1 MFKTTPNKALPPMR
15 AGERES
21 RAGGEQYCLSPL
33 PLPVNSE
40 YAVDVAHIDVRHDEA
55 TMDIRQGANPDTM
68 MTAGHMLSVGVVAMM
83 AFFLI
88 VWIGIGGFPPDPQL
102 AAAWGGGLYFVVLFT
117 FFAGIV
123 AVNLVLKRMPPI
135 RLNRQRREVAFVV
148 EPPGR
153 FWLPAPHNLWMVS
166 IVGIAS
172 AIPGGMGIIEI
183 GEWLRGARE
192 NFPIGLTLLHI
203 GSMAFLF
210 VYPSIYD
217 LICRLCKRERRTV
230 LVPWEDVVAVCGFN
244 PSLGPGA
251 ITGFGWNFALLPP
264 DPERPGYTLPGAGI
278 IVGVGGLP
286 GALAQWEYIRRFM
299 EEGAEA
305 ITPAAR
311 EWGVEWYDAYV
322 AREKAECE
330 RTNDMARWRR
340 FRRKRVWEHARFA
353 HWYTEYRMKHILP
366 KAVPS
371 DWLAEWSKPLPES
384 QWAKPS
390 QAVSE
395 LSEHLRAAYQR
406 GEKFVEMGDIEKR
419 FRVAAPPTAQTPYPS
434 FPFRA
439 KVEQASSPH
448 GQRQG

>member
-1 MFKTTPNKALPPMR
+1 MFKTTTNKALPPMR

-55 TMDIRQGANPDTM
+55 TMDIRQGASPDTM
-68 MTAGHMLSVGVVAMM
+68 MTAGHMLSGLTLFMSGFCLILLMATLIKNTMQEVAF
-83 AFFLI
+83 A
-88 VWIGIGGFPPDPQL
+88 VW
-102 AAAWGGGLYFVVLFT
+102 AGGLYFSFLFVFT
-117 FFAGIV
+117 LAILWLNTLF
-123 AVNLVLKRMPPI
+123 KRMPPI

-148 EPPGR
+148 DPPGR
-153 FWLPAPHNLWMVS
+153 FWLPAPQNLWLASTASLAVS
-166 IVGIAS
+166 AS
-172 AIPGGMGIIEI
+172 GFMGLIEI

-192 NFPIGLTLLHI
+192 SFPFGFMLMHV
-203 GSMAFLF
+203 GGFAFFF
-210 VYPSIYD
+210 VYPPLYD

-299 EEGAEA
+299 EEGIDA
-305 ITPAAR
+305 TTSAAR

-330 RTNDMARWRR
+330 RTNDVARWRR
-340 FRRKRVWEHARFA
+340 FRRKRLWEHARFA

-384 QWAKPS
+384 QWAKLS
-390 QAVSE
+390 QAVND
-395 LSEHLRAAYQR
+395 LSEHLCAAYQR

-419 FRVAAPPTAQTPYPS
+419 FGVAAPATAQAPYPS
-434 FPFRA
+434 FPFRTKA
-439 KVEQASSPH
+439 EQA
-448 GQRQG
+448 

>member
-1 MFKTTPNKALPPMR
+1 MFKTTPSKALPPMR

-21 RAGGEQYCLSPL
+21 RAGGEQLCLSPL

-40 YAVDVAHIDVRHDEA
+40 YAVDVAHIDVRHDDA
-55 TMDIRQGANPDTM
+55 TMDIRQGASPDSM

-88 VWIGIGGFPPDPQL
+88 VWIGIGGFPLDPQL
-102 AAAWGGGLYFVVLFT
+102 AAAWAGGLYFVILFT
-117 FFAGIV
+117 FVAGIV
-123 AVNLVLKRMPPI
+123 AVNAVLQRMPPI
-135 RLNRQRREVAFVV
+135 RLNRQRREVAFVID
-148 EPPGR
+148 PPGR
-153 FWLPAPHNLWMVS
+153 FWLPAPHNLWLIS
-166 IVGIAS
+166 TVGLALSAS
-172 AIPGGMGIIEI
+172 GFMGLIEI

-192 NFPIGLTLLHI
+192 GFPFGFLLMHV
-203 GSMAFLF
+203 GGFVFFF
-210 VYPSIYD
+210 VYPPLYD

-230 LVPWEDVVAVCGFN
+230 LVPWEEVVAVCGFN

-251 ITGFGWNFALLPP
+251 ITGFNWNFALLPP

-278 IVGVGGLP
+278 IVSVGGLP
-286 GALAQWEYIRRFM
+286 GALSQWEYLRRFM
-299 EEGAEA
+299 EEGADA

-311 EWGVEWYDAYV
+311 EWGVEWYNAYV

-340 FRRKRVWEHARFA
+340 FRRKRLWEHARFA

-371 DWLAEWSKPLPES
+371 DWLAEWSKPIPPS

-390 QAVSE
+390 PTLRE

-406 GEKFVEMGDIEKR
+406 GETFVDMGDIEKR
-419 FRVAAPPTAQTPYPS
+419 FGVAAPPATQGPYPS

-439 KVEQASSPH
+439 KAERA
-448 GQRQG
+448 

>member
-1 MFKTTPNKALPPMR
+1 MMFNTSPKEALPPMR

-33 PLPVNSE
+33 PLPVDSE
-40 YAVDVAHIDVRHDEA
+40 HAVDVAHIDVRHDDV
-55 TMDIRQGANPDTM
+55 TMDIRQGASPDSV
-68 MTAGHMLSVGVVAMM
+68 MTAGHMLSVGAVFMSGFGLLLLIIAVAKNSFYNI
-83 AFFLI
+83 AFI
-88 VWIGIGGFPPDPQL
+88 T
-102 AAAWGGGLYFVVLFT
+102 WGGGLYFVCLFV

-135 RLNRQRREVAFVV
+135 RLNRQRREMAFVV
-148 EPPGR
+148 DPPSR
-153 FWLPAPHNLWMVS
+153 FWLPAPHNLWLIS
-166 IVGIAS
+166 IVGIAAS
-172 AIPGGMGIIEI
+172 ASGFMGIIEI
-183 GEWLRGARE
+183 DKWLSGARE
-192 NFPIGLTLLHI
+192 SFPLGFMLLHI
-203 GSMAFLF
+203 GGLAFF
-210 VYPSIYD
+210 FIYPLMYD
-217 LICRLCKRERRTV
+217 AICRLFKRERSTV

-244 PSLGPGA
+244 PSLAPGA

-278 IVGVGGLP
+278 IVSVGGLP

-299 EEGAEA
+299 EEGVDA
-305 ITPAAR
+305 TTTAAR

-340 FRRKRVWEHARFA
+340 FRRKRLWEHARFA

-366 KAVPS
+366 KAVPRG
-371 DWLAEWSKPLPES
+371 WLAEWSKPLPKS

-419 FRVAAPPTAQTPYPS
+419 FGIAAPTAVQAPYPS
-434 FPFRA
+434 YPFRSKA
-439 KVEQASSPH
+439 ERA
-448 GQRQG
+448 

>member
-1 MFKTTPNKALPPMR
+1 MP
-15 AGERES
+15 
-21 RAGGEQYCLSPL
+21 GGEQYCLSPL

-55 TMDIRQGANPDTM
+55 TMDIRQGADPDTM

-102 AAAWGGGLYFVVLFT
+102 AVAWGGGLYFVVLLT
-117 FFAGIV
+117 FFAGVV

-192 NFPIGLTLLHI
+192 NFPMGLTLLHI

-299 EEGAEA
+299 EEGIDA
-305 ITPAAR
+305 TTSAAR

-330 RTNDMARWRR
+330 RTNDVARWRR
-340 FRRKRVWEHARFA
+340 FRRKRLWEHARFA

-371 DWLAEWSKPLPES
+371 DWLAEWSKPLPKS

-390 QAVSE
+390 QAVND
-395 LSEHLRAAYQR
+395 LSEHLCAAYQR

-419 FRVAAPPTAQTPYPS
+419 FGVAAPATAQAPYPS
-434 FPFRA
+434 FPFRTKA
-439 KVEQASSPH
+439 EQA
-448 GQRQG
+448 

>member
-40 YAVDVAHIDVRHDEA
+40 YAMDVAHIDARHDKV
-55 TMDIRQGANPDTM
+55 TMDIRLGASPDSM
-68 MTAGHMLSVGVVAMM
+68 MTAGHMLSVGVTAIMII
-83 AFFLI
+83 FLI
-88 VWIGIGGFPPDPQL
+88 IWVGIGGFPPNPQF
-102 AAAWGGGLYFVVLFT
+102 AAAWGGGLYTVFLFVFMLS
-117 FFAGIV
+117 IV
-123 AVNLVLKRMPPI
+123 WMNTLLRRMPPI

-148 EPPGR
+148 DPPGR
-153 FWLPAPHNLWMVS
+153 FWLPAPHNLWVVS
-166 IVGIAS
+166 IIGAIA
-172 AIPGGMGIIEI
+172 MGSGLIVVVELA
-183 GEWLRGARE
+183 EWLRGSE
-192 NFPIGLTLLHI
+192 DLFPLTVFIIHTS
-203 GSMAFLF
+203 SMAFLF
-210 VYPSIYD
+210 VYPPLYD

-244 PSLGPGA
+244 PNLGPGA
-251 ITGFGWNFALLPP
+251 VTGFGWNFALLPP

-278 IVGVGGLP
+278 IVSVGGLP

-299 EEGAEA
+299 EDGADA

-340 FRRKRVWEHARFA
+340 FRRKRLWEHARFA

-366 KAVPS
+366 KAVPR
-371 DWLAEWSKPLPES
+371 DWLAEWSKPLPKS

-419 FRVAAPPTAQTPYPS
+419 FGVAAPTAVQAPYPS
-434 FPFRA
+434 YPFRSKA
-439 KVEQASSPH
+439 ERA
-448 GQRQG
+448 

>member
-40 YAVDVAHIDVRHDEA
+40 CAVDVAHIDVRHDEA
-55 TMDIRQGANPDTM
+55 TLDIRQGASPDSM
-68 MTAGHMLSVGVVAMM
+68 MTAGHMLSVGVTAIMIM
-83 AFFLI
+83 FLI
-88 VWIGIGGFPPDPQL
+88 IWVGIGGFPPDPQF
-102 AAAWGGGLYFVVLFT
+102 AAAWGGGLYAGFLFVFT
-117 FFAGIV
+117 LAILWL
-123 AVNLVLKRMPPI
+123 NTLIKRMPPI
-135 RLNRQRREVAFVV
+135 RFNRQRREVAFVV
-148 EPPGR
+148 DPLGR
-153 FWLPAPHNLWMVS
+153 FWLPAPHNLWL
-166 IVGIAS
+166 AS
-172 AIPGGMGIIEI
+172 TASLAVTASGLMGSIEI

-192 NFPIGLTLLHI
+192 SFPFGFLLMHV
-203 GSMAFLF
+203 GGFAFFF
-210 VYPSIYD
+210 VYPPLYD

-244 PSLGPGA
+244 PNLGPGA
-251 ITGFGWNFALLPP
+251 VTGFGWNFALLPP

-278 IVGVGGLP
+278 IVSVGGLP

-299 EEGAEA
+299 EEGVDA
-305 ITPAAR
+305 TTTAAR

-330 RTNDMARWRR
+330 RTNDSARWRR
-340 FRRKRVWEHARFA
+340 FRRKRLWEHARFA

-366 KAVPS
+366 KAVPR
-371 DWLAEWSKPLPES
+371 DWLAEWSKPLPKS

-390 QAVSE
+390 QAVTE

-419 FRVAAPPTAQTPYPS
+419 FGVAAPTAVQAPYPS
-434 FPFRA
+434 YPFRSKA
-439 KVEQASSPH
+439 ERA
-448 GQRQG
+448 

>member
-40 YAVDVAHIDVRHDEA
+40 YAVDVAHIDVRHDDA
-55 TMDIRQGANPDTM
+55 TMDIRQGASPDSM

-83 AFFLI
+83 AFFLV
-88 VWIGIGGFPPDPQL
+88 VWVGIGGFPPDPQL

-117 FFAGIV
+117 FVAGIV
-123 AVNLVLKRMPPI
+123 AVNSVLQRMPPI
-135 RLNRQRREVAFVV
+135 RLHRQRREVAFVV
-148 EPPGR
+148 DPPGR
-153 FWLPAPHNLWMVS
+153 FWLPAPHNLWLIS
-166 IVGIAS
+166 TVGLALSAS
-172 AIPGGMGIIEI
+172 GFMGLIEI

-192 NFPIGLTLLHI
+192 SFPVGFLLMHV
-203 GSMAFLF
+203 GGFAFFF
-210 VYPSIYD
+210 VYPPLYD

-244 PSLGPGA
+244 PNLGPGA
-251 ITGFGWNFALLPP
+251 VTGFGWNFALLPP

-278 IVGVGGLP
+278 IVSVGGLP

-299 EEGAEA
+299 EEGADA
-305 ITPAAR
+305 ITPSAK

-330 RTNDMARWRR
+330 RTNDSARWRR
-340 FRRKRVWEHARFA
+340 FRRKRLWEHARFA

-366 KAVPS
+366 KAVPR
-371 DWLAEWSKPLPES
+371 DWLAEWSKPLPKS

-406 GEKFVEMGDIEKR
+406 GETFIEMGDIEKR
-419 FRVAAPPTAQTPYPS
+419 FGVTVPKAPHASYTTL
-434 FPFRA
+434 PFRENA
-439 KVEQASSPH
+439 RTA
-448 GQRQG
+448 

>member
-1 MFKTTPNKALPPMR
+1 MNTLLR
-15 AGERES
+15 
-21 RAGGEQYCLSPL
+21 
-33 PLPVNSE
+33 
-40 YAVDVAHIDVRHDEA
+40 
-55 TMDIRQGANPDTM
+55 
-68 MTAGHMLSVGVVAMM
+68 
-83 AFFLI
+83 
-88 VWIGIGGFPPDPQL
+88 
-102 AAAWGGGLYFVVLFT
+102 
-117 FFAGIV
+117 
-123 AVNLVLKRMPPI
+123 RMPPI

-148 EPPGR
+148 DPASR
-153 FWLPAPHNLWMVS
+153 FWLPAPQNLWVVS
-166 IVGIAS
+166 IVGAIA
-172 AIPGGMGIIEI
+172 MGSGLVVVIDLA
-183 GEWLRGARE
+183 EWLRGAE
-192 NFPIGLTLLHI
+192 DLFPLTVFVIHTSAMI
-203 GSMAFLF
+203 FLF
-210 VYPSIYD
+210 VYPPIYD

-230 LVPWEDVVAVCGFN
+230 LVPWEEVVAVCGFN

-278 IVGVGGLP
+278 IVSVGGLP
-286 GALAQWEYIRRFM
+286 GALSQWEYIRRFM

-340 FRRKRVWEHARFA
+340 FRRKRIWEHARFA

-371 DWLAEWSKPLPES
+371 DWLAEWSKPIPES

-395 LSEHLRAAYQR
+395 LGEHLRAAYQR
-406 GEKFVEMGDIEKR
+406 GEKFIEMGDIEKR
-419 FRVAAPPTAQTPYPS
+419 FGVVVPAVSEKSYLS

-439 KVEQASSPH
+439 NVQPA
-448 GQRQG
+448 